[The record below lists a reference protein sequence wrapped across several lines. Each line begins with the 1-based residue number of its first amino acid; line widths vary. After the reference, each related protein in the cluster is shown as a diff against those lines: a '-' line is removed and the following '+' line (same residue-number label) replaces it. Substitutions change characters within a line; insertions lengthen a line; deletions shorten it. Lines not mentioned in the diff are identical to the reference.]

1 MCKGKKYWATDNG
14 SSILDVDAVKL
25 SHSNA

>member
-1 MCKGKKYWATDNG
+1 MYKGKKCWDTADG